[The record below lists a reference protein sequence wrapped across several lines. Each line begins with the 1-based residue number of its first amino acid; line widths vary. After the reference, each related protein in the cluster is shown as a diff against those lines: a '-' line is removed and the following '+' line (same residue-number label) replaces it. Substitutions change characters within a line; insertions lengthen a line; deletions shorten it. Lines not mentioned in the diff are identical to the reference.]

1 MTLDFVSSL
10 GDCLLAGLL
19 DVVHHHHILDLVVT
33 PVHVKYLGM
42 LLYLG
47 SYLIVVKVG
56 RGKAYRVKH
65 WFSLKSFEIEMV
77 DTPQDTGVDLVF
89 LARGGHLCGCLVMLN
104 ERNLSA

>member
-1 MTLDFVSSL
+1 MTSEFVSLL
-10 GDCLLAGLL
+10 GDCLLAGSL
-19 DVVHHHHILDLVVT
+19 DIVHHHHILNLVVT
-33 PVHVKYLGM
+33 PMRIKHLGV

-65 WFSLKSFEIEMV
+65 WFSLKSFEMV

-89 LARGGHLCGCLVMLN
+89 LARGGCLCGCLVMLK
-104 ERNLSA
+104 RNLST